1 LVFRLLKR
9 LPTHPITKKE
19 KKHFSL
25 RGTFLFGDAISGVNF
40 PTARRDTM
48 TRHELPVPRLP
59 HEGTDSLGKVQTSH
73 WLGPKH
79 GAPEWKKKDDLKRKY
94 FRFLSFSVLSRKR
107 SCMTIEDGGV
117 TGKLR
122 GTWALPPA
130 CCPVCHWCGISYP
143 ALCAAV
149 VCTSSHAVG
158 FMFQC
163 MPASAPGGNQPGR
176 ACRNCQK
183 GEVRATGLPESH
195 IPCLFHPVMAITG
208 TRLGT
213 TPTVELDM
221 TKMNKK
227 PL

>member
-1 LVFRLLKR
+1 VIRDDTSLVFRLLKR

-117 TGKLR
+117 TGKLW

-130 CCPVCHWCGISYP
+130 CCPVCHLCGMSYP

-149 VCTSSHAVG
+149 VLRPTLLGSCFNACRHLLREGINQGELAGIVKRGKSGLLGSQSPTSRACFTPSWLL
-158 FMFQC
+158 
-163 MPASAPGGNQPGR
+163 PGR
-176 ACRNCQK
+176 VSAR
-183 GEVRATGLPESH
+183 LPQ
-195 IPCLFHPVMAITG
+195 L
-208 TRLGT
+208 
-213 TPTVELDM
+213 
-221 TKMNKK
+221 N
-227 PL
+227 